1 MNKVVNQNY
10 DKDKA
15 GQQMKK
21 PILFKL
27 ILIFVSTLVLA
38 NCSSSETKETPPAET
53 ASTSTTTPTVSSR
66 DTNIMLLDEINS
78 TLKDYRY
85 PDGVKRKGFSY
96 KQADI
101 TKEDFNAWAKN
112 NVAFIKEALVKLP
125 EDYALQII
133 GHADASGPEEAEG
146 GKKGNGYYSQIRAD
160 AVKDALVKQGV
171 PAGRIA
177 TKASGSTSPVSG
189 YPENDQINRRVTF
202 QVVSK

>member
-1 MNKVVNQNY
+1 MAV
-10 DKDKA
+10 
-15 GQQMKK
+15 
-21 PILFKL
+21 
-27 ILIFVSTLVLA
+27 A
-38 NCSSSETKETPPAET
+38 NCSSSETKDTPPPAE
-53 ASTSTTTPTVSSR
+53 STSSSTPAPTVSSR
-66 DTNIMLLDEINS
+66 DTSLMLLDEINS

-85 PDGVKRKGFSY
+85 PDGVKKKGFAY

-101 TKEDFNAWAKN
+101 SKEDFNAWAKN

-125 EDYALQII
+125 ESYALQII
-133 GHADASGPEEAEG
+133 GHADASGPEEAES

-171 PAGRIA
+171 PAARIA

-202 QVVSK
+202 QVISK